1 MNGRTDLRN
10 NPTFSNFPGVV
21 WTLTKSNVQYQP
33 GISYLRMTTDH
44 FLAKMT
50 LICMKNETACRTH
63 LHIRGIQPITG
74 TDLGIG
80 QRRALS
86 IRQKIPVAISGT
98 AFFGITRGQP
108 CEVISAPL
116 DFPSGILG

>member
-50 LICMKNETACRTH
+50 LICMKMK
-63 LHIRGIQPITG
+63 LHAELIYILEVSNQS
-74 TDLGIG
+74 LGQIW
-80 QRRALS
+80 ALGKGE
-86 IRQKIPVAISGT
+86 R
-98 AFFGITRGQP
+98 
-108 CEVISAPL
+108 
-116 DFPSGILG
+116 FPFDKKFQLPFPEQHFSELQEGNLVR

>member
-1 MNGRTDLRN
+1 MGRTDLRN

-33 GISYLRMTTDH
+33 GNFIPSHDNRPFSCKNDFDLH
-44 FLAKMT
+44 
-50 LICMKNETACRTH
+50 KNETACRTH
-63 LHIRGIQPITG
+63 LHMRGIQPITG